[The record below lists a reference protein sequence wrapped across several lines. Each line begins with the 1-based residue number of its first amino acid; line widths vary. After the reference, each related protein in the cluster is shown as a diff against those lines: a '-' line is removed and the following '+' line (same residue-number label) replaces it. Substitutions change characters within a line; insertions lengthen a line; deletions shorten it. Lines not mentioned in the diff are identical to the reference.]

1 MKKIFITTFIHD
13 TQKYEGSDIHAE
25 DINQANLIA
34 ESQGLIVE
42 GELTDLISLSDDM
55 RPRVLH

>member
-1 MKKIFITTFIHD
+1 MKIFITTFIHD
-13 TQKYEGSDIHAE
+13 TQEYEGPDIHAE
-25 DINQANLIA
+25 DVDQANLIA
-34 ESQGLIVE
+34 ESQGLIVG

>member
-1 MKKIFITTFIHD
+1 MKIFITTFIHD
-13 TQKYEGSDIHAE
+13 TQKYEGPDIHAE